1 MCMDFK
7 GHEIMKYI
15 LQLITKRIAF
25 GAVTLFIISLILFV
39 GVELL
44 PGDAAQSILGRDAT
58 PENVAAMREEL
69 GLNLPPVERYLNW
82 LGGILTGDLGRS
94 IVTKREIS
102 DLIGTRIWNTLFLAG
117 FAASIAVPLALGLGV
132 LAAIYRNSI
141 FDRTANVVALM
152 SISVPEFFLCYVLI
166 LCLSVSLGI
175 FPSISNIT
183 PDLDLFERT
192 YRTILPAVALTVGVL
207 AYMMRMTRATITN
220 LLARPYIQMAR
231 LKGASPG
238 SVIIRHALPNAFA
251 PIINVVALSL
261 AYLVVGVV
269 VVEVIFLYPG
279 VGQLLVDSVA
289 RRDVTVVQSC
299 SMFFALVY
307 VLLNLLADILAI
319 VSNPRLLHPR

>member
-1 MCMDFK
+1 MVA
-7 GHEIMKYI
+7 
-15 LQLITKRIAF
+15 KRIAF

-58 PENVAAMREEL
+58 PENVAALREEL

-82 LGGILTGDLGRS
+82 LGGVLTGDLGRS
-94 IVTKREIS
+94 IATKREIS

-117 FAASIAVPLALGLGV
+117 FAAAIAVPLALGLGV
-132 LAAIYRNSI
+132 LTAIYRNSI
-141 FDRTANVVALM
+141 FDRAANVVVLM
-152 SISVPEFFLCYVLI
+152 SISVPEFFFCYVLI
-166 LCLSVSLGI
+166 LWLSVNLSI

-183 PDLDLFERT
+183 PDLDLLQRA
-192 YRTILPAVALTVGVL
+192 YRTISPALALAVGVL
-207 AYMMRMTRATITN
+207 AYMMRMTRAAIIN

-238 SVIIRHALPNAFA
+238 SVIIRHALPNALA

-261 AYLVVGVV
+261 AHLVVGVV
-269 VVEVIFLYPG
+269 VVEVIFVYPG

-299 SMFFALVY
+299 SMFFALTY
-307 VLLNLLADILAI
+307 VLLNLTADILAI

>member
-1 MCMDFK
+1 
-7 GHEIMKYI
+7 MKHI
-15 LQLITKRIAF
+15 LQLIAKRIAF

-44 PGDAAQSILGRDAT
+44 PGDAAQSILGRNAT
-58 PENVAAMREEL
+58 PENVAALREEL
-69 GLNLPPVERYLNW
+69 GLNLPPVERYLSW
-82 LGGILTGDLGRS
+82 LGGILSGDLGRS

-141 FDRTANVVALM
+141 FDRTVNVAALI
-152 SISVPEFFLCYVLI
+152 SISVPEFFLCYVFI
-166 LCLSVSLGI
+166 LWLSVSLGI
-175 FPSISNIT
+175 FPSISKIT

-238 SVIIRHALPNAFA
+238 SIIIRHALPNALA

-289 RRDVTVVQSC
+289 RRDVTVVQTC

-307 VLLNLLADILAI
+307 VLLNLFADILAI